1 MYFSFNLL
9 KRFSQIATDFYNMG
23 DSLVLG
29 IDIGGS
35 HITAGWVDLDSR
47 VVLEHTV
54 KRRKVNSGD
63 QDENI
68 IVEWAAVIHDV
79 AGMNPDTRIGMAL
92 PGPFDYEN
100 GISYIKGLEKY
111 ESLYGKNVKTLLADA
126 LRLPTENIRMKNDA
140 GCFLQGEIFAGSA
153 QGFNSCIGL
162 TIGTGIGTAKA
173 KNGIAEDADL
183 WKTPMKGDICENYL
197 STRWFVKR
205 YAQKTGEQVKD
216 VKHLC
221 DLLADEPSLQSIFD
235 EFSENL
241 TEFLTFFIR
250 EENPEIIIIGGNIS
264 NASAL
269 FLPKVKA
276 GLAASGLNIPI
287 KKSDLGEH
295 AVLLGSASLWSNQ
308 LQPAK

>member
-1 MYFSFNLL
+1 
-9 KRFSQIATDFYNMG
+9 MG

-35 HITAGWVDLDSR
+35 HITAGLIDLDSR
-47 VVLEHTV
+47 ILREDTI
-54 KRRKVNSGD
+54 KRRKVNSAD
-63 QDENI
+63 TAANI
-68 IVEWAAVIHDV
+68 IAEWAAVIRDV
-79 AGMNPDTRIGMAL
+79 IPMNPDTRIGMAL

-126 LRLPTENIRMKNDA
+126 LHIPTESIRMKNDA

-153 QGFNSCIGL
+153 QGFKQCIGL

-173 KNGIAEDADL
+173 KDGIAEDADL

-205 YAQKTGEQVKD
+205 YAQKTGKQVKD

-221 DLLADEPSLQSIFD
+221 DLLTDEPSLQSIFD
-235 EFSENL
+235 EFAENL
-241 TEFLTFFIR
+241 TEFLKFFIR

-264 NASAL
+264 NASGL
-269 FLPKVKA
+269 FLPKVNA
-276 GLAASGLNIPI
+276 SLAASSLNIPI
-287 KKSDLGEH
+287 KKSNLGEH
-295 AVLLGSASLWSNQ
+295 AVLLGSASLWSKQ